1 MPETL
6 NVQGN
11 AQPLLKVTDLA
22 VRFGEVRAV
31 DGVSFT
37 IAPGETLGL
46 VGESGSGKSTV
57 GRAILQLVRSSDGTV
72 ELDGTD
78 LGALN
83 GERLRTM
90 RRKMQVVFQDP
101 RGSLDPRMR
110 ISAILAEPL
119 VIHGLRDKA
128 AMADRVRDLMR
139 LVGLHDDMADRFPH
153 QISGGQAQR
162 VAIGRALALD
172 PALIVAD
179 EPVSS
184 LDVSIQAQVMNLL
197 ADLRASLGLSMLFI
211 AHDLA
216 VVRHISDRIAVMYLG
231 QIVELAPRDRIYAKP
246 LHPYTRSLLS
256 AVPVPDPARE
266 RARKRIILEG
276 DPPSPDNPPP
286 GCPLSSRCAL
296 RRELGD
302 PAECETRRP
311 ALTEAAL
318 GHHVACHF
326 ARE

>member
-1 MPETL
+1 MK
-6 NVQGN
+6 VQEK

-57 GRAILQLVRSSDGTV
+57 GRAILQLVRSSGGTV

-119 VIHGLRDKA
+119 VIHGLRDKT

-162 VAIGRALALD
+162 VAIGRALALE

-302 PAECETRRP
+302 PAECEKRRP
-311 ALTEAAL
+311 ALTETAL